1 MSDFKSEVLP
11 SGVLIRKIAGEE
23 NSFVLSD
30 SNQALIVTGQDI
42 ARMSGIAR
50 PEKTHGC
57 CQVINNSAPIGSVT
71 NIDTNSGD
79 IKL

>member
-30 SNQALIVTGQDI
+30 GGQALQITSQDI
-42 ARMSGIAR
+42 ARMSGIAH
-50 PEKTHGC
+50 PEKVHGC
-57 CQVINNSAPIGSVT
+57 CQVVRIPDQEAGKI
-71 NIDTNSGD
+71 
-79 IKL
+79 